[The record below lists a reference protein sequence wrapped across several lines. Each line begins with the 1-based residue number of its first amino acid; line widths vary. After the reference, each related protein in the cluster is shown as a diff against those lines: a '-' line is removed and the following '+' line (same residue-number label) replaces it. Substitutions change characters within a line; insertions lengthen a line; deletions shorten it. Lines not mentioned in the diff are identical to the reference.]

1 MDTTVLA
8 AFLEY
13 SPNPTWLADSDGR
26 CIYANQEL
34 REITALSAAQLGDLN
49 WLELVAEEDRQMSS
63 TLWQEAR
70 IHHQPYRARFFLR
83 ARVSARGSA
92 VDAVGTGHIAP
103 DGSEVWLFTAVVS
116 TPSGKALPPV
126 EANLQVTLNAL
137 PTQAWYAHASGALAF
152 VNGATADYLG
162 LPSDHPLRFAA
173 DFQAPWDAH
182 LVFLHPEDQPTSS
195 RNWAEQIQTGRP
207 RDDQSG
213 ILGADGKYRWF
224 LTRAEPLR
232 DSDGQVRY
240 WVGVNI
246 DIDDKKRASEA
257 LDAARERIGRA
268 TQSAAIAELSA
279 SLSDRIVQPLAAVV
293 ANARAAL
300 NWLSSDN
307 LNISQ
312 ANAAL
317 EGVVRDGMSAG
328 NIVHEMRQLFD
339 RRRPNP
345 RAIDLN
351 TLIEQVISLQAP
363 DVRDKG
369 VAIDCELNPD
379 LPVAFAD
386 AAQIQQVLF
395 NLLVD
400 AYEAMSRSE
409 EPKKL
414 TLRTDFTDDH
424 VSLEVENKGGCVT
437 SVEHLLEAVVA
448 DELRGTVVALA
459 ISRSIIAAQGGTLE
473 AIRRE
478 GGVTCVRIELP
489 RFSSP

>member
-1 MDTTVLA
+1 MPSET
-8 AFLEY
+8 E
-13 SPNPTWLADSDGR
+13 
-26 CIYANQEL
+26 
-34 REITALSAAQLGDLN
+34 
-49 WLELVAEEDRQMSS
+49 
-63 TLWQEAR
+63 
-70 IHHQPYRARFFLR
+70 
-83 ARVSARGSA
+83 
-92 VDAVGTGHIAP
+92 HIAP

-137 PTQAWYAHASGALAF
+137 PTQAWYARASGALAF
-152 VNGATADYLG
+152 VNRATADYLG

-173 DFQAPWDAH
+173 DFEASRNAH

-195 RNWAEQIQTGRP
+195 RNWVEQIQTGHP
-207 RDDQSG
+207 RDDQFR

-400 AYEAMSRSE
+400 ACEAMSRSE

-424 VSLEVENKGGCVT
+424 VSLEVQNNGGCVT
-437 SVEHLLEAVVA
+437 NVEHLLEAVVA
-448 DELRGTVVALA
+448 DESRGTVVALA